1 MASYFKVMQDGKE
14 IEFSF
19 YLNNLVVRVPYTNG
33 YFSLVGETSDSIG
46 SVTIVSTKEGVDIPY
61 TVSIKT
67 HHKPNLIDAFLLK
80 IV

>member
-46 SVTIVSTKEGVDIPY
+46 SVTIVSTKRRC
-61 TVSIKT
+61 
-67 HHKPNLIDAFLLK
+67 
-80 IV
+80 

>member
-46 SVTIVSTKEGVDIPY
+46 VLQLFQQKKV
-61 TVSIKT
+61 
-67 HHKPNLIDAFLLK
+67 LIFLILYQ
-80 IV
+80 